1 LLKSK
6 HIESNRENSVF
17 QLFFLLDDE
26 DQDIEVVEVRE
37 IDFEEVKKRLEKGE
51 SVFIEVVEVREIDFE
66 EVKKRLEKGE
76 SVFITRKRKQKLEPI
91 LVAGEETADPW
102 YFYHI

>member
-1 LLKSK
+1 MLKSK
-6 HIESNRENSVF
+6 HIKSNRENSVF

-26 DQDIEVVEVRE
+26 DQDIEVVEVEE
-37 IDFEEVKKRLEKGE
+37 IDLT
-51 SVFIEVVEVREIDFE
+51 

>member
-17 QLFFLLDDE
+17 QLFFLLNNE
-26 DQDIEVVEVRE
+26 NQDIEVIEVEE
-37 IDFEEVKKRLEKGE
+37 IDFTEVE
-51 SVFIEVVEVREIDFE
+51 
-66 EVKKRLEKGE
+66 KRLEKGE

-91 LVAGEETADPW
+91 LVAGEETVEPW
-102 YFYHI
+102 YFTHL

>member
-1 LLKSK
+1 
-6 HIESNRENSVF
+6 
-17 QLFFLLDDE
+17 LLDDE
-26 DQDIEVVEVRE
+26 NRDIEVVEVRE

-51 SVFIEVVEVREIDFE
+51 SVFI
-66 EVKKRLEKGE
+66 
-76 SVFITRKRKQKLEPI
+76 TYKRKQESEPI

>member
-1 LLKSK
+1 MEAKRTLLKSK

-17 QLFFLLDDE
+17 QLFFLLNNE
-26 DQDIEVVEVRE
+26 NQDIEVVEIEE
-37 IDFEEVKKRLEKGE
+37 IDFT
-51 SVFIEVVEVREIDFE
+51 

-76 SVFITRKRKQKLEPI
+76 SVFITRKRKQELEPI